1 MTISILFFS
10 TLREI
15 TDGEQ
20 MSMTWDDQKSEDTL
34 TVSDVLERLYI
45 VYPKLREWDER
56 VLLAVDQKYVDR
68 ESPITDG
75 QELAVM
81 PPVQGG

>member
-15 TDGEQ
+15 TGQEN
-20 MSMTWDDQKSEDTL
+20 MTMEFDDKESL
-34 TVSDVLERLYI
+34 TVGDVLERLYI
-45 VYPKLREWDER
+45 VYPKLREWDGQ
-56 VLLAVDQKYVDR
+56 VLVALDQSYVDR
-68 ESPITDG
+68 QEPIAHG

>member
-1 MTISILFFS
+1 MTITILFFS

-15 TDGEQ
+15 TGHED
-20 MSMTWDDQKSEDTL
+20 MTMEFDEKEPLS
-34 TVSDVLERLYI
+34 VADVLERLYI
-45 VYPKLREWDER
+45 VYPKLREWDSQVLVALDQSYVER
-56 VLLAVDQKYVDR
+56 
-68 ESPITDG
+68 EEPIRHG